1 MGRQRSVLP
10 GASRAPERRAIALAG
25 VLAGAWAA
33 CASPP
38 EQRTAQAPA
47 SGPAAP
53 APGQAPSPTCPATA
67 RAPELPPG
75 TTAEHLRP
83 AYWLERTGALHDLDQ
98 VLMSPADIARL
109 NASFEVPREGFHA
122 QDDLLAPL
130 DTALVRAELDQRMG
144 WLRSQFES
152 GAYVTRAG
160 RGWPTQ
166 IAAAATPAFQPRLH
180 VALAQVP
187 FYCAPTTEGFFVPNG
202 NPNIDRNRCS
212 TAHPQEPIQVLADW
226 PGAMQFARTRY
237 TWGWIADDAA
247 LSPPLTDEQATRFVR
262 GPFATLSQPAGA
274 QGVEVPAGRLLPR
287 PDARA
292 PSVLVATARGITQVA
307 VPADRLRPAPRP
319 LTRRAVIEEAFR
331 YLGTPYGFG
340 DKDGGRDCSRLLL
353 DIFESFGVRMP
364 RHSSWQARAGTY
376 SIDLAGAGE
385 SDRLLL
391 LDAAAARG
399 VVLLHLP
406 GHIMLYLG
414 RDRDQRPMALH
425 ALGEY
430 KTRCADD
437 SGETLFYVDDI
448 LVTDL
453 ELGRGTDKTALIE
466 RIDRMTVLGPA
477 PDMELA
483 GAAEL
488 RPAAPV
494 SAPDECRERSGA
506 RIFVS
511 PARPDSSRPLRVIV
525 TMDRDPGPAAIALV
539 DPAGGRHMP
548 PLVRLG
554 GPPYGYVTTIEAPAR
569 GRWTAVFGDGDDVHA
584 CERVQ
589 VHSRPQGPRKAA
601 PLAEASDDAEASP
614 DPDARPVASPAAGP
628 AANPV
633 WKVRRAWTPAMEDLY
648 AVFVERLFDY
658 PLEEDVTWAG
668 LHHLVRDRERNILH
682 DYLGLGEDDA
692 LTLIPDCA
700 DLPYTLRAYFAWKL
714 GLPFGYHACGRA
726 RPGKPPHCEPA
737 GDNLMSR
744 SALTE
749 SSVSERGPAPGS
761 GGAGKPRERLHPDV
775 VAFARFVDRAVRRG
789 VHSSSGRTHPDDD
802 STDFYPVPLTRR
814 DLRPGTLFADP
825 YGHLLIL
832 VDWLP
837 QGAGRY
843 GVLVGA
849 DAQPDGTVGRRRFW
863 PGSFLFDPDTRS
875 GGAGFKAFRPWQPD
889 EQAPGRLMSPGNR
902 DLRDRRVAPFSKAQ
916 YQGST
921 EDFYDAMD
929 ALINPRPLDPR
940 AMLGSLVDALAETVS
955 RRVTSV
961 QNGED
966 FMRTRGFAPID
977 MPSGADIF
985 LTTGPWED
993 YATPSRDFRL
1003 LVSIDTVLGF
1013 PDAVARAPQR
1023 FGVRGGRDE
1032 VAAVVAELRRTL
1044 ESELAARSFQYVRS
1058 DRGQQT
1064 VTLAA
1069 LVERQREL
1077 EIAYNP
1083 NDCPEVRWGAPQGSA
1098 ELQTCARRAPPE
1110 QRTRMDRVRTWFS
1123 TRKRPAN

>member
-1 MGRQRSVLP
+1 M
-10 GASRAPERRAIALAG
+10 
-25 VLAGAWAA
+25 
-33 CASPP
+33 
-38 EQRTAQAPA
+38 
-47 SGPAAP
+47 
-53 APGQAPSPTCPATA
+53 CPATA
-67 RAPELPPG
+67 SAPEIVPG
-75 TTAEHLRP
+75 TAPEHMRP
-83 AYWLERTGALHDLDQ
+83 AYWLERAGTAHDLDQ

-109 NASFEVPREGFHA
+109 NAALDVPREGFHA

-130 DTALVRAELDQRMG
+130 DTALIRAELDQRMG
-144 WLRSQFES
+144 WLRTQFDS

-187 FYCAPTTEGFFVPNG
+187 FYCAPTTETFLAAGG

-212 TAHPQEPIQVLADW
+212 TAHPQEPIQILSDW
-226 PGAMQFARTRY
+226 PGDMQFARTRY

-247 LSPPLTDEQATRFVR
+247 LSPPLTDEHATRFVR
-262 GPFATLSQPAGA
+262 GPFATLTEPTSA
-274 QGVEVPAGRLLPR
+274 QGVDLPAARLLPR
-287 PDARA
+287 PDPRA
-292 PSVLVATARGITQVA
+292 ASVLSATARGITQAA

-353 DIFESFGVRMP
+353 DIFESFGIRMP

-391 LDAAAARG
+391 LDAASARG
-399 VVLLHLP
+399 IVLLHLP

-437 SGETLFYVDDI
+437 TGETLFYVDRVQ
-448 LVTDL
+448 VTDL

-466 RIDRMTVLGPA
+466 RIDRISVLGPA
-477 PDMELA
+477 PEPALA

-494 SAPDECRERSGA
+494 ASPDECRERNGA

-525 TMDRDPGPAAIALV
+525 TMDRDPGPAAISLV
-539 DPAGGRHMP
+539 DPTGGRHTP

-554 GPPYGYVTTIEAPAR
+554 GPPHGYVATLEAPAR
-569 GRWTAVFGDGDDVHA
+569 GRWTAVFGDGEDVHA
-584 CERVQ
+584 CARIQ
-589 VHSRPQGPRKAA
+589 VHSRPQNPRKPAPNDGNRDGDGDGDGDTGAA
-601 PLAEASDDAEASP
+601 
-614 DPDARPVASPAAGP
+614 DPDQDPSARPTASVVV
-628 AANPV
+628 NPV

-668 LHHLVRDRERNILH
+668 LHHLVRDRERNLLH
-682 DYLGLGEDDA
+682 DHLGLNEDEV

-726 RPGKPPHCEPA
+726 RPGKPPRCEPA

-749 SSVSERGPAPGS
+749 GSVSERGPGGPGGP
-761 GGAGKPRERLHPDV
+761 GGAGKARERLHPDV
-775 VAFARFVDRAVRRG
+775 IAFARFVDRAVRRG

-802 STDFYPVPLTRR
+802 STDFYPVPLARR

-875 GGAGFKAFRPWQPD
+875 GGAGFKAFRPWEAD
-889 EQAPGRLMSPGNR
+889 EQAGGRLVSPENR

-940 AMLGSLVDALAETVS
+940 AMQVVLVDALSETVS

-966 FMRTRGFAPID
+966 FMRTRGFAPIE

-985 LTTGPWED
+985 LTMGPWED

-1044 ESELAARSFQYVRS
+1044 ETELAARSFSYVRS
-1058 DRGQQT
+1058 DRSQQT

-1083 NDCPEVRWGAPQGSA
+1083 NDCPELRWGAPQGSA
-1098 ELQTCARRAPPE
+1098 EIQTCTRRAPPE
-1110 QRTRMDRVRTWFS
+1110 QRTRLERFRTWFS
-1123 TRKRPAN
+1123 ARKRPAN

>member
-1 MGRQRSVLP
+1 ML
-10 GASRAPERRAIALAG
+10 AS
-25 VLAGAWAA
+25 AWSA
-33 CASPP
+33 CASPADQP
-38 EQRTAQAPA
+38 TAQAPT

-53 APGQAPSPTCPATA
+53 GPAPASAGAAASPTCPATA
-67 RAPELPPG
+67 SAPEIPPG
-75 TTAEHLRP
+75 TTPEHLR
-83 AYWLERTGALHDLDQ
+83 AEYWLERVGAAHDLDQ

-109 NASFEVPREGFHA
+109 NASLEVPREGFHA

-130 DTALVRAELDQRMG
+130 DTALVRAELDQRMD
-144 WLRSQFES
+144 WLRSQFDS
-152 GAYVTRAG
+152 GSYVTRAG

-166 IAAAATPAFQPRLH
+166 IATGATPSFQPRLH

-187 FYCAPTTEGFFVPNG
+187 FYCAPTTEGFFVPGG

-212 TAHPQEPIQVLADW
+212 TAHPQEPIQILSDW
-226 PGAMQFARTRY
+226 PGDMQLARTRY
-237 TWGWIADDAA
+237 TWGFIADDAA
-247 LSPPLTDEQATRFVR
+247 LSPPLAGEHAARFVR
-262 GPFATLSQPAGA
+262 GPFATLSQPVSV
-274 QGVEVPAGRLLPR
+274 QGVDLPAGRSLPR
-287 PDARA
+287 PDGRA
-292 PSVLVATARGITQVA
+292 AGVLVATSKGVTQIA

-399 VVLLHLP
+399 IVLLHLP

-437 SGETLFYVDDI
+437 SGETLFYVDRVH
-448 LVTDL
+448 VTDL

-466 RIDRMTVLGPA
+466 RIDRIAVLGPA
-477 PDMELA
+477 PDLELA

-494 SAPDECRERSGA
+494 SSPDECRERNGA

-525 TMDRDPGPAAIALV
+525 TMDRDPGPAAISLV
-539 DPAGGRHMP
+539 DPAGGRHTP

-554 GPPYGYVTTIEAPAR
+554 GPPHGYVTTIEAPAR

-584 CERVQ
+584 CERIQ
-589 VHSRPQGPRKAA
+589 VHSRPQNPRKAGSGGA
-601 PLAEASDDAEASP
+601 GAVPDDADDGESP
-614 DPDARPVASPAAGP
+614 DPDAPDARPTASPV
-628 AANPV
+628 ANPV
-633 WKVRRAWTPAMEDLY
+633 WKIRRQWTPAMEDLY

-682 DYLGLGEDDA
+682 DHLGWNEDEN

-726 RPGKPPHCEPA
+726 RPGKPPRCEPA

-749 SSVSERGPAPGS
+749 SSVSERGPGPGA
-761 GGAGKPRERLHPDV
+761 AGKPRERLHPDV
-775 VAFARFVDRAVRRG
+775 IAFARFIDRAVRRG

-863 PGSFLFDPDTRS
+863 PGSFLFDPDTKS
-875 GGAGFKAFRPWQPD
+875 GGAGFKAFRPWQPN
-889 EQAPGRLMSPGNR
+889 EQATEQAAGRLVSPVNR

-940 AMLGSLVDALAETVS
+940 AMLVSLVDALAETVS

-985 LTTGPWED
+985 LTMGPWED

-1023 FGVRGGRDE
+1023 FGVRGGRAE
-1032 VAAVVAELRRTL
+1032 VEAVVAGLRRTL
-1044 ESELAARSFQYVRS
+1044 ESELAARSFRYVRS
-1058 DRGQQT
+1058 DRSEQS

-1077 EIAYNP
+1077 ETAYNP
-1083 NDCPEVRWGAPQGSA
+1083 NDCPEIRWGAPQGSA
-1098 ELQTCARRAPPE
+1098 ELQTCTRRAPAE
-1110 QRTRMDRVRTWFS
+1110 QRTRMERFRTWFS
-1123 TRKRPAN
+1123 SRKRPAN